1 MIFSLSTKAG
11 HLMDFF
17 FFLQIYLCYSAQKKK
32 KREKLCY
39 FLKKFKYFNPC
50 WVRTVQLSEAYKDEL
65 HRKFPK

>member
-17 FFLQIYLCYSAQKKK
+17 FFYKFICAIVLKK

-39 FLKKFKYFNPC
+39 FFKKFKYFNPC
-50 WVRTVQLSEAYKDEL
+50 WVRTVQLSEAYEDEL

>member
-17 FFLQIYLCYSAQKKK
+17 FFTNFLCYSAQKKK
-32 KREKLCY
+32 EKEKLYY
-39 FLKKFKYFNPC
+39 FFKKFKYLNPC
-50 WVRTVQLSEAYKDEL
+50 WVRTVQLSEAYEDEL